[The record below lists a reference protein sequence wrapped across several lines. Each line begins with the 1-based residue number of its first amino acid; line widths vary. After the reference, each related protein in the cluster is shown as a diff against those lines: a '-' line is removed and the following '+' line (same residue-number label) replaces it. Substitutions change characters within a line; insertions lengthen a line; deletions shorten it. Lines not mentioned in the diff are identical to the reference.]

1 MANESKDTIYIDV
14 DEEITGIISKVQNSS
29 KDIVAL
35 VLPKRASVLQSIV
48 NMRLLKRAQE
58 QNKKKIVLITSESRI
73 LPLAGAAGLFVAS
86 NLTSKPYIPPI
97 PKPGEKAQSAHQIET
112 GEGGVDPNTPV
123 SQVAPEAKFA
133 DSDEIEIDNTPKTPE
148 SGEPGAKTPKKPK
161 KDKKSKVPNFSKF
174 RKKIL
179 LIALA
184 VLLLIFAIVYGLFI
198 APKAKVTVNAKTSQL
213 PLNVDFIADTKADSF
228 DSEGKVV
235 RATTVETQKND
246 SESVDASGQKNNGKT
261 ASGSVSMSAKK
272 CSGNPFSAPSSVP
285 AGTGVSYNGVTYIT
299 ERTTTFTISGATTD
313 SAGCYVYPSNDDTS
327 ITAQSPGKDAN
338 VNNASF
344 SVSGRSDV
352 SATGSAS
359 GGTDKI
365 VKVVSAE
372 DVSKAKERL
381 NGKPN
386 TVHDDFV
393 SKLKQDGYIPIEDTF
408 KAEKG
413 SYDVSPSIN
422 SEGDK
427 VTVSVTTSYSMLGVK
442 KDDLV
447 ELIKNEVNDQGE
459 GQGQT
464 VLSDGLDDA
473 TLKVGGGIGLNEG
486 QLTVNMDTTAI
497 VGPNIDQDSVKQQ
510 IAGKKTKEAEDILGN
525 ISGISDPKVEL
536 SPFWVGKVPKNHSKI
551 TIEVHQS
558 DGSNIP

>member
-97 PKPGEKAQSAHQIET
+97 PKPGEKAQSAQQIET

-123 SQVAPEAKFA
+123 SQVAPDAKFA

-148 SGEPGAKTPKKPK
+148 PGEAGAKSPKPK

-174 RKKIL
+174 RRKII

-198 APKAKVTVNAKTSQL
+198 APKAKVTVNAQTSQL

-228 DSEGKVV
+228 DSEAKVV
-235 RATTVETQKND
+235 RATTVDTQKND

-261 ASGSVSMSAKK
+261 ASGSVSMSAQK
-272 CSGNPFSAPSSVP
+272 CSPPFDPPKSIP
-285 AGTGVSYNGVTYIT
+285 AGTGVSYNGITYIT
-299 ERTTTFTISGATTD
+299 QSTTTFSSLGTGSGSCITYEASD
-313 SAGCYVYPSNDDTS
+313 STE
-327 ITAQSPGKDAN
+327 IEAQSPGKNAN
-338 VNNASF
+338 VNNVSF

-447 ELIKNEVNDQGE
+447 ELIKNEVNDQSE